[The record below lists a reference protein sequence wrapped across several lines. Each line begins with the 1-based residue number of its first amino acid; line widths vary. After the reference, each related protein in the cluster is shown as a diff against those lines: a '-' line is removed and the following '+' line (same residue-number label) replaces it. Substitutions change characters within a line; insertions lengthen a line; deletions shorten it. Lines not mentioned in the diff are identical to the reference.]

1 MKLLRKFWNLRK
13 VDFYFLFVTFFLLG
27 AIRLGL
33 WLLEFRILVKIVN
46 KISQPNYSIPIP
58 HFLFSTSSLRKI
70 IWGVNVATRYMPG
83 GAKCLARALTTQIL
97 MNRSG
102 FSPELCIGVAKAKS
116 GNLEAHAW
124 IKYQGYVVIG
134 HLPDLP
140 RYVQLPSLEGIKL

>member
-1 MKLLRKFWNLRK
+1 MKLLRKIWNQRK
-13 VDFYFLFVTFFLLG
+13 VNLYLLFVTFLLLG

-33 WLLEFRILVKIVN
+33 WLLEFRILLKVLN
-46 KISQPNYSIPIP
+46 K
-58 HFLFSTSSLRKI
+58 LSTIKFPFPYTSLRKI
-70 IWGVNVATRYMPG
+70 IWAVNVATRYSPG

-102 FSPELCIGVAKAKS
+102 FSPELCIGVARSES
-116 GNLEAHAW
+116 GEFEAHAW

-140 RYVQLPSLEGIKL
+140 RYIQLPSLEGIKL

>member
-13 VDFYFLFVTFFLLG
+13 VNFYFLFVTFFLLG

-33 WLLEFRILVKIVN
+33 LFLEFRILLKIVN
-46 KISQPNYSIPIP
+46 KLGTIKLPLPDTT
-58 HFLFSTSSLRKI
+58 LKKI

-97 MNRSG
+97 MSHSG
-102 FSPELCIGVAKAKS
+102 FSPQLCIGVAKGES
-116 GNLEAHAW
+116 GELEAHAW
-124 IKYQGYVVIG
+124 IKYQEYVVIG

-140 RYVQLPSLEGIKL
+140 RYIQLPSLEGIKL

>member
-1 MKLLRKFWNLRK
+1 MKLLRKIWNQRK
-13 VDFYFLFVTFFLLG
+13 VNLYLLFVTFLLLG

-33 WLLEFRILVKIVN
+33 WLLEFRILLKVLN
-46 KISQPNYSIPIP
+46 K
-58 HFLFSTSSLRKI
+58 LSTIKFPFPYTSLRKI
-70 IWGVNVATRYMPG
+70 IWAVNIATRYSPG

-102 FSPELCIGVAKAKS
+102 FSPELCIGVARSES
-116 GNLEAHAW
+116 GEFEAHAW

-140 RYVQLPSLEGIKL
+140 RYIQLPSLEGIKL

>member
-13 VDFYFLFVTFFLLG
+13 AYIYLLLFTFLLLQV
-27 AIRLGL
+27 IRLGL
-33 WLLEFRILVKIVN
+33 LLLEFRILLKIVN
-46 KISQPNYSIPIP
+46 KLGTIK
-58 HFLFSTSSLRKI
+58 FLFPNVSLRKI
-70 IWGVNVATRYMPG
+70 VWGVNIATRYSPG

-102 FSPELCIGVAKAKS
+102 FSPELCIGVARNES
-116 GNLEAHAW
+116 GEFEAHAW

-140 RYVQLPSLEGIKL
+140 RYIQLPSLEGIKL

>member
-1 MKLLRKFWNLRK
+1 MKLLRKIWNQRK
-13 VDFYFLFVTFFLLG
+13 INLYLLFVTFLLLG

-33 WLLEFRILVKIVN
+33 WLLEFRILLKVLN
-46 KISQPNYSIPIP
+46 K
-58 HFLFSTSSLRKI
+58 LSTIKFPFPYTSLRKI
-70 IWGVNVATRYMPG
+70 IWAVNVATRYSPG

-102 FSPELCIGVAKAKS
+102 FSPELCIGVARSES
-116 GNLEAHAW
+116 GEFEAHAW

-140 RYVQLPSLEGIKL
+140 RYIQLPSLEGIKL

>member
-1 MKLLRKFWNLRK
+1 MKLLRKLWNLRK
-13 VDFYFLFVTFFLLG
+13 VNFYFLFVTFCLLG

-33 WLLEFRILVKIVN
+33 RLLEFRILLKIVN
-46 KISQPNYSIPIP
+46 KLNTKKLPLPNAR
-58 HFLFSTSSLRKI
+58 LGQI

-97 MNRSG
+97 MIHSG
-102 FSPELCIGVAKAKS
+102 FSPELCIGVAKAQS
-116 GNLEAHAW
+116 GELEAHAW

-140 RYVQLPSLEGIKL
+140 RYIQLPSLEGIKL